1 MCAPAWANPL
11 HSCILAKLPQA
22 VSRGKFFT
30 PHFVPVAL
38 ISKETWFNIGPK
50 CQETGK
56 RRNPSIHIHGAHPF
70 TWGTSIFM
78 GHIHFHGAPID
89 LLNVL
94 VSPWI
99 QIVIHSWV
107 RGWLDC
113 MLGGWAGHICW
124 GRLFARLGAL
134 AAAKFLHHYFHVKV
148 SQDITTHTNS
158 THFHILI
165 SNTLFWHSYL
175 PLMLRCFIGIN
186 FPHFLYSENLQV
198 LSAFQNLISLPYA
211 NQSRQ
216 IIQNLN
222 LRVWHQLFCHS
233 WLF

>member
-1 MCAPAWANPL
+1 MVKVPRNRKK
-11 HSCILAKLPQA
+11 AK
-22 VSRGKFFT
+22 
-30 PHFVPVAL
+30 
-38 ISKETWFNIGPK
+38 
-50 CQETGK
+50 
-56 RRNPSIHIHGAHPF
+56 SIHSHSWAHPF

-148 SQDITTHTNS
+148 SQDITTHTHTQIQTLSHSYFKHTFLTQLSSFNAPL
-158 THFHILI
+158 FHWNKF
-165 SNTLFWHSYL
+165 STLFIFRES
-175 PLMLRCFIGIN
+175 PGFVCFSKLNITSVRKSIKAN
-186 FPHFLYSENLQV
+186 NSKSKFESLAPII
-198 LSAFQNLISLPYA
+198 LS
-211 NQSRQ
+211 
-216 IIQNLN
+216 
-222 LRVWHQLFCHS
+222 
-233 WLF
+233 